1 MLEST
6 QNHLWRLLWEYDPN
20 GLIAVDTDLI
30 IKIVNPAFCQL
41 FNVDKTAVIGQNATT
56 LLGNIDR
63 FKWAWAQNK
72 VIRDQEAEYP
82 HHHLFVKEFIF
93 PIKDENIIACIMVDI
108 TAEMQQK
115 QEMVKIQSETV
126 KKVKEVV
133 DNQMKVAQE
142 IAGLLGETTA
152 ETKVS
157 LLKITE
163 LFHHESSE

>member
-6 QNHLWRLLWEYDPN
+6 QNHLWRLLWEYDPHS
-20 GLIAVDTDLI
+20 LIAVDTDLM
-30 IKIVNPAFCQL
+30 IKLVNPAFCQL
-41 FNVDKTAVIGQNATT
+41 FKVNQADIIGQNAPT
-56 LLGNIDR
+56 LLGNLDR
-63 FKWAWAQNK
+63 FKWAWAQNQ
-72 VIRDQEAEYP
+72 VIRDQEVEYP
-82 HHHLFVKEFIF
+82 HHHLYFKEFIF

-108 TAEMQQK
+108 TEEMQRK
-115 QEMVKIQSETV
+115 QELLKIQSETV

-157 LLKITE
+157 LLNITE
-163 LFHHESSE
+163 LFKHE